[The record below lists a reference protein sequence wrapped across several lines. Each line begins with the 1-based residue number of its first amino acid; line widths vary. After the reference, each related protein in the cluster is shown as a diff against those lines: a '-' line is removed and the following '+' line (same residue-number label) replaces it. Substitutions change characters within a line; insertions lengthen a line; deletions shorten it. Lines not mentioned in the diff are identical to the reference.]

1 MNQKN
6 ARIYFVLALTIAVI
20 IFVLFLF
27 SDNDGLKEK
36 ISVIQGENKVLKIE
50 NSRIKIHNN
59 QLKDSILLGENT
71 LMGILLIEANL
82 VEQLG
87 KTQKELEKLKKQYEK
102 ARSHSN
108 NYNADSVRLYFSE
121 FQ

>member
-6 ARIYFVLALTIAVI
+6 ARFYFILALTIAVI

-50 NSRIKIHNN
+50 NSK
-59 QLKDSILLGENT
+59 
-71 LMGILLIEANL
+71 
-82 VEQLG
+82 
-87 KTQKELEKLKKQYEK
+87 
-102 ARSHSN
+102 
-108 NYNADSVRLYFSE
+108 
-121 FQ
+121 

>member
-6 ARIYFVLALTIAVI
+6 ARIYFILALTIAVI
-20 IFVLFLF
+20 IFLLFLF

-50 NSRIKIHNN
+50 NSRIKIHNK

>member
-1 MNQKN
+1 
-6 ARIYFVLALTIAVI
+6 
-20 IFVLFLF
+20 
-27 SDNDGLKEK
+27 
-36 ISVIQGENKVLKIE
+36 
-50 NSRIKIHNN
+50 
-59 QLKDSILLGENT
+59 
-71 LMGILLIEANL
+71 MGILLIEANL

-102 ARSHSN
+102 ARSYSN

>member
-6 ARIYFVLALTIAVI
+6 ARIYFILALTIAVI
-20 IFVLFLF
+20 IFLLFLF

-50 NSRIKIHNN
+50 NSRIKIHNK

-102 ARSHSN
+102 ARSYSN